1 MRFIQEPL
9 LVPIPLMSQNAID
22 DYALMRTITSGDPAA
37 LRTFYDRHSG
47 AVFALCERM
56 LKDSQEAEQLLT
68 DVFFEIWSS
77 RNRYDEER
85 SNPLTYL
92 MRITRSRA
100 IDRLRRKGPPGS
112 SGSVSLDPASGID
125 VATDDGPGSAAE
137 LDENRTIVINAMR
150 LLDAD
155 QRRVIEC
162 AYYEGL
168 SHAQIAAKLN
178 KPLGSVKSCIRQAMT
193 PPART
198 SRTINRKW
206 NGAIVTCQERRD
218 LLLLYVAGGLDSA
231 EMEATRE
238 HLLTGCPAC
247 AGALAEAEA
256 TFHQIPL
263 SLPARVA
270 PEAAWDKLEMRM
282 ALKEHVDG
290 PRRRR
295 ARIAEMT
302 MPAQR
307 GPSALAWTGWA
318 AAAGVAIF
326 MGVMLRN
333 ANIRANDAISTADN
347 AKSDSRLLQQAF
359 LPRVITAAN

>member
-1 MRFIQEPL
+1 MPS
-9 LVPIPLMSQNAID
+9 PLMSQNSVD
-22 DYALMRTITSGDPAA
+22 DYALMRAITSGDPAA
-37 LRTFYDRHSG
+37 FKTFYERHSG
-47 AVFALCERM
+47 AVFTLCVRM

-77 RNRYDEER
+77 RARYDEER

-100 IDRLRRKGPPGS
+100 IDRLRRKGSPES

-125 VATDDGPGSAAE
+125 VATNNGPGSAAE
-137 LDENRTIVINAMR
+137 LDENRMIVVNAMR

-168 SHAQIAAKLN
+168 SHAQIADKIKQA
-178 KPLGSVKSCIRQAMT
+178 SRQREELHAAGDGA
-193 PPART
+193 PAGT
-198 SRTINRKW
+198 SRAINRKW

-218 LLLLYVAGGLDSA
+218 LLLLYVAGGLEPA
-231 EMEATRE
+231 ETEATRE

-263 SLPARVA
+263 SLPMRTA
-270 PEAAWDKLEMRM
+270 PEGVWDKLEMRI
-282 ALKEHVDG
+282 ALKEQVEG
-290 PRRRR
+290 P
-295 ARIAEMT
+295 AR
-302 MPAQR
+302 
-307 GPSALAWTGWA
+307 
-318 AAAGVAIF
+318 
-326 MGVMLRN
+326 
-333 ANIRANDAISTADN
+333 
-347 AKSDSRLLQQAF
+347 
-359 LPRVITAAN
+359 